1 MSLGK
6 EGRRVAEDLKWE
18 RDGDL
23 KEGRELKAR
32 EHEED
37 IVRARDV
44 IWWFA
49 LCFSVPA
56 EHASKEGK
64 RGKKTK
70 MRKRVNYYKGSGE
83 NMTWAVGYGSEGGI
97 RLGNIRLLLLG

>member
-44 IWWFA
+44 IWW
-49 LCFSVPA
+49 S
-56 EHASKEGK
+56 AS
-64 RGKKTK
+64 
-70 MRKRVNYYKGSGE
+70 
-83 NMTWAVGYGSEGGI
+83 YGI
-97 RLGNIRLLLLG
+97 L